1 MSAPINTP
9 FSVVAEI
16 RDPDGD
22 VCANGEA
29 DVPCVISID
38 TYPSGSENAV
48 LSGTLTKTPVAGVL
62 TFDDLEIDTEGNGY
76 TLKVEPVTP
85 IDGLVAKVSG
95 SFTVAPAGNL
105 VVMWTANPPY
115 AGQVSYQTG
124 FSGSLTPDTHNG
136 IFIRNV
142 SHGESGLIGFYSLIE
157 FSGSSLPQ
165 FSTFSSITVNGNT
178 YTAASA
184 TYFAGAGYTQWWWS
198 GATFFP
204 TISAASDG
212 AYQFDIV

>member
-1 MSAPINTP
+1 MSSPANTP
-9 FSVVAEI
+9 FTVVAEI

-76 TLKVEPVTP
+76 TLKVEPVEEV
-85 IDGLVAKVSG
+85 DGLVAKVSG
-95 SFTVAPAGNL
+95 SFTIGGNTLTAVDLGGDTFGYVTLVGGSVSPADLGMGSAVRSLTVYDDGMGYVAAGITL
-105 VVMWTANPPY
+105 SGIHT
-115 AGQVSYQTG
+115 QTG
-124 FSGSLTPDTHNG
+124 T
-136 IFIRNV
+136 FI
-142 SHGESGLIGFYSLIE
+142 
-157 FSGSSLPQ
+157 
-165 FSTFSSITVNGNT
+165 SIVVGGVT

-184 TYFAGAGYTQWWWS
+184 DSFSGGNAWQWENQGNGIPSAGSYPVTVNL
-198 GATFFP
+198 P
-204 TISAASDG
+204 
-212 AYQFDIV
+212 